1 MLERWTSEAGL
12 VSVDPELDWIVN
24 KYNIL
29 SQGKNTPL
37 INQVVK
43 GKVLKTFAA

>member
-1 MLERWTSEAGL
+1 LNVGL
-12 VSVDPELDWIVN
+12 LKRALLVDPELDWIVN
-24 KYNIL
+24 KDNIL

-43 GKVLKTFAA
+43 GKF